1 MKDEIMSY
9 IYLLYK
15 ALRHKRPDFQEKD
28 YIWKIGDYTMQ
39 KLLREVAAY
48 TKTEEVSVTKLNDYG
63 YLFGIKVERDNDE
76 DGLRLMEDITL
87 KL

>member
-15 ALRHKRPDFQEKD
+15 TLRHKRPDFHEKD
-28 YIWKIGDYTMQ
+28 YIWKIGACTMQ

-48 TKTEEVSVTKLNDYG
+48 TKTEEISVTVPNEYG
-63 YLFGIKVERDNDE
+63 YLYGIKVERDEDP
-76 DGLRLMEDITL
+76 DGLRILEDITL

>member
-15 ALRHKRPDFQEKD
+15 ALRYKRPDFQEKD
-28 YIWKIGDYTMQ
+28 YIWKIGAYTMQ
-39 KLLREVAAY
+39 KLLREGAAY
-48 TKTEEVSVTKLNDYG
+48 TKTEEISVTGLNDYG
-63 YLFGIKVERDNDE
+63 YLYGIKVERDENP
-76 DGLRLMEDITL
+76 DGIRILEDITL

>member
-15 ALRHKRPDFQEKD
+15 ALRHKRPDFHEKD

-39 KLLREVAAY
+39 KLVREVAAY
-48 TKTEEVSVTKLNDYG
+48 TKTEEISVTGPNDYG
-63 YLFGIKVERDNDE
+63 YLFGIKVERDE
-76 DGLRLMEDITL
+76 DPDAIRILEDITL